1 MIHYLHGAPN
11 LALTLEADDM
21 HIIKWWVDASFTV
34 HPDMKSHTG
43 GTHLGNGS
51 VYYCTLLPLIIKSTQ
66 RVPPRLNSWL
76 SMMWC
81 PWSCGPDT
89 YSRHKDMRFMR
100 TRFFKTIKEP
110 CYLKRMGSTL
120 AVTEC
125 AILINICY
133 FFVIDPI
140 QLRKWPLNIAQLA
153 KCWLTCLPSPYKV
166 PPSIISV
173 PLFWISQ
180 TMMRF
185 VRPWCPWQATGVCG
199 ETSQQRMTTDR
210 PASQSNWK
218 EASRWQTWSNGW
230 PRIM

>member
-1 MIHYLHGAPN
+1 MVGRCLIHCPSRYEESHGWDTSWKWICVLLYSTSTHHKINTKSSTKAELMAVNDVMPLILWTWYL
-11 LALTLEADDM
+11 LEAQGYE
-21 HIIKWWVDASFTV
+21 V
-34 HPDMKSHTG
+34 HENKVFQDNQRAMLLEKNGKHSSSH
-43 GTHLGNGS
+43 
-51 VYYCTLLPLIIKSTQ
+51 
-66 RVPPRLNSWL
+66 
-76 SMMWC
+76 
-81 PWSCGPDT
+81 
-89 YSRHKDMRFMR
+89 
-100 TRFFKTIKEP
+100 
-110 CYLKRMGSTL
+110 RM
-120 AVTEC
+120 C
-125 AILINICY
+125 HINICY

-210 PASQSNWK
+210 PASQSSGK
-218 EASRWQTWSNGW
+218 EASRWRTWSNGW